1 MTNCNNTTSVA
12 DLPTCDSVDG
22 DSYIIVQN
30 ANGAC
35 KVKISDIVLGPD
47 NSSFWPQIQQLIEK
61 VNDLASVV
69 QTNSASWNDTSN
81 TVTTNKPTWDT
92 IGDYNITNINERLTQ
107 GEGKWDAVTSTV
119 NINSA
124 NWEATYQTVNR
135 DKSKWTYAHDVIIAT
150 QDSWNKAYTVAVEGT
165 IGAIHEAFE
174 TISTSPWWLSHS
186 SWGGGTEE
194 TGPTKAQMY
203 ETWYHHQVSHDL
215 WNSVYN
221 TVKANSASW

>member
-124 NWEATYQTVNR
+124 NWQATYNTVDAQKDNWQYTYETVN
-135 DKSKWTYAHDVIIAT
+135 TGQHN
-150 QDSWNKAYTVAVEGT
+150 WNQAYTIALEGV
-165 IGAIHEAFE
+165 GAIHEALE
-174 TISTSPWWLSHS
+174 IIEKSPW
-186 SWGGGTEE
+186 
-194 TGPTKAQMY
+194 Y
-203 ETWYHHQVSHDL
+203 ETFNVTSQTPNMSQATASQIVQTWTALQLNEDN
-215 WNSVYN
+215 WISVYN
-221 TVKANSASW
+221 TVKANSASWR

>member
-81 TVTTNKPTWDT
+81 TVTSNKPTWDT

-124 NWEATYQTVNR
+124 NWEATYHTVDQN
-135 DKSKWTYAHDVIIAT
+135 KSNWSYAYDIIIST
-150 QDSWNKAYTVAVEGT
+150 QHNWNSAYASTLNGS
-165 IGAIHEAFE
+165 GALHEALE
-174 TISTSPWWLSHS
+174 IIDTSPWYQQATFPTLSQS
-186 SWGGGTEE
+186 Q
-194 TGPTKAQMY
+194 AQQMY
-203 ETWYHHQVSHDL
+203 QFYVTFKDR
-215 WNSVYN
+215 WNAVYN
-221 TVKANSASW
+221 TVNANSASW